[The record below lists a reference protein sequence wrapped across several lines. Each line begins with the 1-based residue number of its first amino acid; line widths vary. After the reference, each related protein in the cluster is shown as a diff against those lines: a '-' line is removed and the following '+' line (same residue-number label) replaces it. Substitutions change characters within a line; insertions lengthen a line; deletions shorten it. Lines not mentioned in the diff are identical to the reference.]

1 VKIQWHLAP
10 GRQKSDF
17 TEPAVLIGIFD
28 GVHLGHQELVDRART
43 LSDRVIALTFYPHP
57 TALLAP
63 DRVPKELLSLADRI
77 GALFI
82 AGVGAVAVI
91 EFSAEFASMSAGEF
105 IEKVLKRELGAK
117 SIVVGANFTFG
128 NKASGNVETLKLEK
142 SFSVASVELMVDGSE
157 VISSTRIRAL
167 IEAGEVEEAEEYLS
181 RPHQV
186 TGIVIH
192 GEKRGREIGYPT
204 ANLEVT
210 VNSAIPKEG
219 VYAGWLSVGTSR
231 WQAAISIG
239 RNPTFPREDGERG
252 ISVEA
257 YAIDQVDLDLYDQMA
272 RIEFGFRLRD
282 TLKFESLPELLDQ
295 MAIDVERA
303 RELTATEADQR
314 FQ

>member
-1 VKIQWHLAP
+1 VKIQWHFAP
-10 GRQKSDF
+10 GKAKSDF

-28 GVHLGHQELVDRART
+28 GVHLGHQELVNRARS
-43 LSDRVIALTFYPHP
+43 LSDQVIALTFYPHP

-63 DRVPKELLSLADRI
+63 DRVPKELLSLSDRI

-82 AGVGAVAVI
+82 AGVGAVAVV
-91 EFSAEFASMSAGEF
+91 EFDAEFASMSADEF
-105 IEKVLKRELGAK
+105 IEKVLKQELAAE
-117 SIVVGANFTFG
+117 SIIVGTNFTFG
-128 NKASGNVETLKLEK
+128 HKASGNVDTLKSEK
-142 SFSVASVELMVDGSE
+142 SLNVASVELMINGGE

-167 IEAGEVEEAEEYLS
+167 LEAGEVEDAEEFLS

-186 TGIVIH
+186 TGVVIH

-210 VNSAIPKEG
+210 ANSAIPKEG

-257 YAIDQVDLDLYDQMA
+257 YAIDQVGLDLYGQIA
-272 RIEFGFRLRD
+272 RIEFGFWLRD
-282 TLKFESLPELLDQ
+282 TLKFESLQELLDQ
-295 MAIDVERA
+295 MAIDVDQA
-303 RELTATEADQR
+303 RQLTAVE
-314 FQ
+314 